1 MSPRN
6 STLVMATVIAL
17 LLATITLLSVR
28 SKTEGSDPSPWL
40 VISTTGGPVYGR
52 FSRSP
57 CKLNKL
63 VPNGARLAQLTDIRT
78 VPNPGP
84 DGLFRAIPQ
93 PDACLS
99 ISAIVS
105 VSTVDPKTPL
115 GRILDSP
122 GPMTAAQLGVR
133 LPPARVAQAPAP
145 AVPPPVSGATKPA
158 TSRRK

>member
-17 LLATITLLSVR
+17 LLATITLLFVR

-40 VISTTGGPVYGR
+40 VISTIGGPVYGR
-52 FSRSP
+52 FSKSP

-63 VPNGARLAQLTDIRT
+63 VPDGARLAQLTDIRT

-84 DGLFRAIPQ
+84 DGLFRAVPQ

-115 GRILDSP
+115 GKILDAA

-133 LPPARVAQAPAP
+133 LPAPRVAQALEPVVPTPASAAP
-145 AVPPPVSGATKPA
+145 KPA
-158 TSRRK
+158 TSHRK

>member
-1 MSPRN
+1 MGVSKR
-6 STLVMATVIAL
+6 SIAIMLIIDAIVAASVVLV
-17 LLATITLLSVR
+17 VR
-28 SKTEGSDPSPWL
+28 SHRSRKDPSPWL
-40 VISTTGGPVYGR
+40 VISTIGGPVYGR
-52 FSRSP
+52 FSKAP

-63 VPNGARLAQLTDIRT
+63 VPDGARLAQLTDIRT

-84 DGLFRAIPQ
+84 DGLFRAVPQ

-115 GRILDSP
+115 GKILDAA

-133 LPPARVAQAPAP
+133 LPAPRVAQALEPVVPTPASAAP
-145 AVPPPVSGATKPA
+145 KPA
-158 TSRRK
+158 TSHRK